1 MRQHLI
7 DAHIDR
13 GEFHTECA
21 KAHEVYAKT
30 LSDGPER
37 DLHTQMC
44 KCHTGAAAKC
54 VARAREA
61 SALDDGIPTGDIHGP
76 TKVTKL
82 ALRDE
87 DRFNDVIPDGVFLV
101 PRAGSPTEADIQK
114 AADGGQV
121 PEQVRHMFERRAAG
135 GQ

>member
-61 SALDDGIPTGDIHGP
+61 SSLDDGIPTGDLRGP
-76 TKVTKL
+76 KVSKSAL
-82 ALRDE
+82 ATGA
-87 DRFNDVIPDGVFLV
+87 DRFSNIEDDGVHLV
-101 PRAGSPTEADIQK
+101 PRFGMDPAEIEKANASGTIPDSVKHIFQRNAGQ
-114 AADGGQV
+114 
-121 PEQVRHMFERRAAG
+121 
-135 GQ
+135 

>member
-1 MRQHLI
+1 
-7 DAHIDR
+7 
-13 GEFHTECA
+13 
-21 KAHEVYAKT
+21 
-30 LSDGPER
+30 
-37 DLHTQMC
+37 
-44 KCHTGAAAKC
+44 
-54 VARAREA
+54 
-61 SALDDGIPTGDIHGP
+61 LDDGIPTGDIHGP